1 MFWISHEEI
10 ICFYHTMD
18 PHLDPKQTAR
28 LIAALKEQIV
38 QMPAKLAQ
46 AAKYIVDNPGS
57 FALDPV
63 RDTARK
69 AQISANSFVRLADRL
84 GYDSFE
90 ALRRPFRDALI
101 TTNESNLGADWIAQM
116 AEAGPTAAQQARMV
130 QSELNMVSRSLRQ
143 MGADRTE
150 AIVNTLRQ
158 AKHCYVTG
166 SRASYALAYYFHYV
180 ARMALPTIDLVPRH
194 IGTTL
199 DDLIG
204 LGPEDCLIAIT
215 FAPYSASTIKALRQA
230 RRLGA
235 QIVLI
240 SDSEVIAP
248 GVDVDH
254 VLPVTTASAHPFG
267 AYGGAM
273 AVLDCLLSH
282 LIEAGGAEARQRIE
296 AYEALRQDSGAYWT
310 GSKLPQIRS

>member
-1 MFWISHEEI
+1 
-10 ICFYHTMD
+10 MD

-28 LIAALKEQIV
+28 LIAALKEQIG
-38 QMPAKLAQ
+38 QLPAKLAQ
-46 AAKYIVDNPGS
+46 AAKYIIDNPGS

-63 RDTARK
+63 RDTAQK
-69 AQISANSFVRLADRL
+69 AGISANSFVRLGDRI

-90 ALRRPFRDALI
+90 ALRRPFREALI
-101 TTNESNLGADWIAQM
+101 TTNESTLGTDWIAQM
-116 AEAGPTAAQQARMV
+116 ARQGPAATLQASAV

-143 MGADRTE
+143 MGAGRTT
-150 AIVNTLRQ
+150 AIVDTLRG
-158 AKHCYVTG
+158 AKHCYVTA

-194 IGTTL
+194 VGTTL
-199 DDLIG
+199 DDLMG
-204 LGPEDCLIAIT
+204 LGPEDSLISIT
-215 FAPYSASTIKALRQA
+215 CAPYSISTIQALRQA
-230 RRLGA
+230 RKLGA
-235 QIVLI
+235 RIVLI

-248 GVDVDH
+248 GVEADH
-254 VLPVTTASAHPFG
+254 VLTVTTASLHPFG

-273 AVLDCLLSH
+273 AVLDCLLTH

>member
-1 MFWISHEEI
+1 
-10 ICFYHTMD
+10 MD
-18 PHLDPKQTAR
+18 PHLDPKQTTR
-28 LIAALKEQIV
+28 LIAVLKDHIG

-46 AAKYIVDNPGS
+46 AAKYIIDNPGS

-84 GYDSFE
+84 GYDSFD

-101 TTNESNLGADWIAQM
+101 TSNEGPGAADWIGQM
-116 AEAGPTAAQQARMV
+116 AGHGPAAALQASAV

-143 MGADRTE
+143 MGADRTQ
-150 AIVNTLRQ
+150 AIVETLRS
-158 AKHCYVTG
+158 AKQCYVTA

-180 ARMALPTIDLVPRH
+180 ARMALPAIDLVPRH
-194 IGTTL
+194 VGTTL

-215 FAPYSASTIKALRQA
+215 FAPYSTSTIQALRQA
-230 RRLGA
+230 RKLGA
-235 QIVLI
+235 RIVLI

-248 GVDVDH
+248 GVEADH
-254 VLPVTTASAHPFG
+254 VLTVTTASLHPFG

-273 AVLDCLLSH
+273 AVLDCLLTH
-282 LIEAGGAEARQRIE
+282 LIEAGGAEARHRIE

-310 GSKLPQIRS
+310 GAKLPQIRS